1 MQFQRENT
9 PAKTRA
15 KFSSSQIK
23 SRKEKSPPETV
34 VKTDTSFFEILRQNS
49 LHSKRCNKDT
59 VVDQTIQT
67 ISVDQTIQIGSV
79 DQTTRTESVG
89 HTIHRESVI
98 QMKKTEAGDRTIQ
111 SALASFR
118 VGRVQ
123 SRQTK
128 NLVSM

>member
-59 VVDQTIQT
+59 VVDQTIQ
-67 ISVDQTIQIGSV
+67 IESV
-79 DQTTRTESVG
+79 DQTTRTKSVG
-89 HTIHRESVI
+89 HTLHRESVI

>member
-9 PAKTRA
+9 PAKTTA

-59 VVDQTIQT
+59 VVEQTIQT
-67 ISVDQTIQIGSV
+67 ISVDQTIQI
-79 DQTTRTESVG
+79 ESVG
-89 HTIHRESVI
+89 QTIHRESVI

-111 SALASFR
+111 SALSSFR
-118 VGRVQ
+118 VGRIQ

>member
-1 MQFQRENT
+1 MQFQREST
-9 PAKTRA
+9 PARTTA
-15 KFSSSQIK
+15 KFSSSQMK
-23 SRKEKSPPETV
+23 SRKEKSTPEAV

-49 LHSKRCNKDT
+49 LHSKRCNKESIIDE
-59 VVDQTIQT
+59 TIQP
-67 ISVDQTIQIGSV
+67 ISVDQTI
-79 DQTTRTESVG
+79 DTESVG
-89 HTIHRESVI
+89 QTIHRESVI
-98 QMKKTEAGDRTIQ
+98 QMRRTDSVDRTIQ

>member
-9 PAKTRA
+9 PAKTTA

-49 LHSKRCNKDT
+49 LHSKRRNKDT

-67 ISVDQTIQIGSV
+67 ISVDQTI
-79 DQTTRTESVG
+79 
-89 HTIHRESVI
+89 HRECVI

-118 VGRVQ
+118 VGRIQ

>member
-67 ISVDQTIQIGSV
+67 ISVDQT
-79 DQTTRTESVG
+79 TRTKSVG